1 MEISL
6 THTQCHNSRVTVALQ
21 AHHAVRLPAMDTK
34 VTDPLRGALLGG
46 RYRILGRLARG
57 GMATVYQARDERLER
72 SVAIKIIHPD
82 HALDEAVLDR
92 LASEAK
98 TVARLA
104 HPNIVAVYDQGT
116 HEGAPYIVMEYVRGR
131 TLREMLNDRRR
142 LDPSESLAVLEQLLA
157 ALAVAHRAGLV
168 HRDVKPENILIAPP
182 PNGSGDLVDA
192 VVKVADFGLAHAVE
206 IGRNTSGQLL
216 ATAEYVAPELVADG
230 RADARA
236 DVYSAGIVLF
246 EMLTGRVPFD
256 GDQPSAVAW
265 QHVDEDVPPPS
276 RLIAGLPALLDD
288 VVTRATTRDPAGRAR
303 DAAEMLAEI
312 QGAREDVGALAGPT
326 RALAHPTVVV
336 PSLTTPAER
345 PAWARLPVQRV
356 GGPSGRVFTGTGR
369 RPGGV
374 SGARDGMVA
383 AGRRLAAYLPE
394 QPLQRTGAWLD
405 RTSKRLRHT
414 AEGRRQLTIGLVVLG
429 LLLMAGGWWL
439 GFGRYTEAPT
449 LLQLTKD
456 NAIAEA
462 TRLGFTVAYGPGIY
476 SEQVPADTVMQ
487 QSPAPGGRIV
497 KGGTVTLYLSLGLE
511 RYPVPAVAGQA
522 YDYAVARMPKQFVVE
537 KVDGYS
543 DTLPV
548 GYVVDTDPKAETQLK
563 PGSTVKIIV
572 VKGAFP
578 VHVPTVVGRALSDAQ
593 NEMHAAGFTDIEV
606 QQRDDPSKA
615 KDTVLDQTPP
625 GGEGMASAGG
635 QHVVLVVSNGPA
647 LAMPNVV
654 GQNCYSA
661 SSQLVGMGINVSTPN
676 VADPFRPGFH
686 VSAQSVKEGDPLTPG
701 QTVELTCDPG
711 P

>member
-6 THTQCHNSRVTVALQ
+6 TPKQCHTTRVAVALQ
-21 AHHAVRLPAMDTK
+21 RHPAIRLPAMDTK

-46 RYRILGRLARG
+46 RYRIVGRLATG

-82 HALDEAVLDR
+82 HVLDEEVLDR
-92 LASEAK
+92 LTNEAK

-116 HEGAPYIVMEYVRGR
+116 HDGAPYIVMEYVRGR

-142 LDPSESLAVLEQLLA
+142 LDPSESLAILEQLLA

-182 PNGSGDLVDA
+182 PNGSGDLVDS

-206 IGRNTSGQLL
+206 IGRTAGGQLL

-256 GDQPSAVAW
+256 GDRPAAVAW

-276 RLIAGLPALLDD
+276 QLIPGLPSLLDD
-288 VVTRATTRDPAGRAR
+288 VVSRATKRDPAGRAR

-312 QGAREDVGALAGPT
+312 QAAREDVGALAGPT

-336 PSLTTPAER
+336 PAVAKPAER
-345 PAWARLPVQRV
+345 PAWARLPVQRAP
-356 GGPSGRVFTGTGR
+356 GPGGRVFTGTGR
-369 RPGGV
+369 RPGGGV
-374 SGARDGMVA
+374 GAARDGMVA
-383 AGRRLAAYLPE
+383 ASRRIAAYLPE
-394 QPLQRTGAWLD
+394 QPLQRTGAWIG
-405 RTSKRLRHT
+405 RTGRRLRDT
-414 AEGRRQLTIGLVVLG
+414 AEGRRQLTIAIVVIG
-429 LLLMAGGWWL
+429 VLLMAGGWWL

-456 NAIAEA
+456 NAVAEA
-462 TRLGFTVAYGPGIY
+462 ARLGFDVNYGPGIY
-476 SEQVPADTVMQ
+476 SEQVPTDTVMQ
-487 QSPAPGGRIV
+487 QSPGPGGRIV
-497 KGGTVTLYLSLGLE
+497 KGGTVTLYLSLGPE
-511 RYPVPAVAGQA
+511 RYEVPDVAGQA
-522 YDYAVARMPKQFVVE
+522 YDYATSRMPKQFVVE
-537 KVDGYS
+537 KVDGFS

-548 GYVVDTDPKAETQLK
+548 GYVVGTDPDKGTKLQ

-572 VKGAFP
+572 VKGSFP
-578 VHVPTVVGRALSDAQ
+578 VHVPTVVGRPLAEAQ
-593 NEMHAAGFTDIEV
+593 SQLQAAGFTNIEV
-606 QQRDDPSKA
+606 QQRDDPSKP
-615 KDTVLDQTPP
+615 KDTVLDQTPA
-625 GGEGMASAGG
+625 GGEGLPTAAN
-635 QHVVLVVSNGPA
+635 QKVVLVVAKGPA
-647 LAMPNVV
+647 LPMPNEV
-654 GQNCYSA
+654 GQNCQTA
-661 SSQLVGMGINVSTPN
+661 ANELQGMGINVSTPG
-676 VADPFRPGFH
+676 VADPFR
-686 VSAQSVKEGDPLTPG
+686 VLTNVKAQSIKEGDPLTPG
-701 QTVELTCDPG
+701 QTVELSCSP
-711 P
+711 